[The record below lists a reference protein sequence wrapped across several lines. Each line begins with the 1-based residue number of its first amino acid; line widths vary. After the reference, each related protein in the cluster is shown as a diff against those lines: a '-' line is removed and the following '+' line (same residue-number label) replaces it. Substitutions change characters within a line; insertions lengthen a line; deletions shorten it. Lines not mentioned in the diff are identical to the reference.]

1 MIENT
6 KQEQLDSQSN
16 SGIDNSN
23 SGTKLEM
30 KHTKHIIYDESGF
43 PIGEVIIPLQ
53 EENTLI

>member
-16 SGIDNSN
+16 TGHDNSN
-23 SGTKLEM
+23 SRPKMEER
-30 KHTKHIIYDESGF
+30 KAKYIIYDESGF